1 MGRLLLVC
9 VLATSSGSPVA
20 AAPQNEKPNI
30 ILIVTDD
37 QRADFLGIAGH
48 PVLRTPVIDGIAAEG
63 VRFSNAFVTTPICAA
78 SRASILTGTWERR
91 HGYTFGTPPLT
102 AELVSTSYP
111 TVLREAGYRTGFVG
125 KFGVRA
131 QQDSPSVMFDFFRPQ
146 SPPYLKK
153 TVDGTTRHITDLA
166 GDEAIEF
173 LEECREDQPFCLSVS
188 FNAPHAVDGDKE
200 NHFPYPS
207 SEEGLYADA
216 EIRPPRVSSEFW
228 KGLPEFFANSL
239 NRERW
244 FWRWDT
250 PEKYERNVRAY
261 YRMISGIDRVVGRI
275 LAESERL
282 GFADNTVVIFTSD
295 NGYYKGSR
303 GFAGKWSHYEES
315 LRVPLVIYDPRIEK
329 GRRGRVVPQLALN
342 VDLPA
347 TIVDLAGLKQPS
359 TYQGRSLVPV
369 VREDAIEEWRED
381 FFFEHLFDNPQIPK
395 LEGVRGR
402 RYVYARYFDHLPEGE
417 FLHDLESDPLQLVNL
432 AHDPANGA
440 LLSTMRDRC
449 DELRTSVGSARV
461 PMPALFGM
469 QAAESSDVGR

>member
-1 MGRLLLVC
+1 MARLPLLF
-9 VLATSSGSPVA
+9 VLATALGDSVTASPQA
-20 AAPQNEKPNI
+20 ERPNI
-30 ILIVTDD
+30 IFIVTDD
-37 QRADFLGIAGH
+37 QRADFLGSAGH

-63 VRFSNAFVTTPICAA
+63 VRFLNAFVTTPICAA

-102 AELVSTSYP
+102 AALVARSYP
-111 TVLREAGYRTGFVG
+111 AVLRDAGYRTGFVG

-131 QQDSPSVMFDFFRPQ
+131 QRDSPSVMFDFFRPQ

-153 TVDGTTRHITDLA
+153 RADGTTRHITDLA

-173 LEECREDQPFCLSVS
+173 LKGCREDQPFCLSVS
-188 FNAPHAVDGDKE
+188 FNAPHADDGNKE

-216 EIRPPRVSSEFW
+216 EIRPPLVSTEFW
-228 KGLPEFFANSL
+228 KSLPEFFANSMH
-239 NRERW
+239 RERW

-261 YRMISGIDRVVGRI
+261 YRMISGIDRVIGRI

-282 GFADNTVVIFTSD
+282 GFADNTIVIFTSD

-315 LRVPLVIYDPRIEK
+315 LRVPLVVYDPRIEK
-329 GRRGRVVPQLALN
+329 SRRGRVVPQLALN
-342 VDLPA
+342 VDLAA

-359 TYQGRSLVPV
+359 TYQGRSLAPI
-369 VREDAIEEWRED
+369 VRGDRVEEWRED
-381 FFFEHLFDNPQIPK
+381 FFGEHLLDNPQIPRW
-395 LEGVRGR
+395 EGVRGQ

-417 FLHDLESDPLQLVNL
+417 FLHDLERDPLQLVNL
-432 AHDPANGA
+432 AHDPEYDAVLA
-440 LLSTMRDRC
+440 TMRDRC
-449 DELRTSVGSARV
+449 DELRAAAGPAR
-461 PMPALFGM
+461 
-469 QAAESSDVGR
+469 